1 MEARNHGRAPSLVL
15 VLHNVHLKSV
25 TKGAKLGITFEG
37 FRILGM
43 HDYTVGVEWVL
54 CKLKLPG

>member
-1 MEARNHGRAPSLVL
+1 MGRAPSLVL